1 MKKVL
6 VIYFSLTGTTRNVAQ
21 SISDLINA
29 DIYQIEAEHPYTRAD
44 LDWTIADSRANRE
57 QNTEIARPA
66 YKENYQMYHVMIRL
80 LLVIRF
86 GGGFHQRLFIRFWMI
101 LI

>member
-6 VIYFSLTGTTRNVAQ
+6 VIYFSMTGTTRNVAQ

-44 LDWTIADSRANRE
+44 LDWTIADKSS
-57 QNTEIARPA
+57 
-66 YKENYQMYHVMIRL
+66 K
-80 LLVIRF
+80 
-86 GGGFHQRLFIRFWMI
+86 
-101 LI
+101 

>member
-6 VIYFSLTGTTRNVAQ
+6 VIYFSMTGTTRNVAQ

-66 YKENYQMYHVMIRL
+66 YKGKLPDV
-80 LLVIRF
+80 
-86 GGGFHQRLFIRFWMI
+86 
-101 LI
+101 